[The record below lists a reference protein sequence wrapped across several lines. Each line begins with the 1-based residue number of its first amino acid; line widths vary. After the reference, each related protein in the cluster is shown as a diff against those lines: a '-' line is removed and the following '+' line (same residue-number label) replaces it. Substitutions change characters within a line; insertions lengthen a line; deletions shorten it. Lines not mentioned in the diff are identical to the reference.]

1 MVALLVLS
9 LVFLFLLT
17 QLPVLEWGGFATKPV
32 DLFSDIR
39 VDEQDLDLPG
49 DAEWQEEGTE
59 WLNEGVDSLSS
70 VEKDEPQDRQVVPDT
85 IRVQETADTLLV
97 TNISSDTAEVGNL
110 PRRDGDVV
118 LFEDFS
124 PGKNG
129 LSHLLSSL
137 KSLIGTSRAFG
148 IFGRF
153 VYRGRYIHARRAK
166 FVAIPVWWEWCG
178 IRVYAFR
185 FSRISSVGHTVG
197 RRLGSA

>member
-1 MVALLVLS
+1 MKNKKQGNNSSKYKDGHVVALLVLS

-49 DAEWQEEGTE
+49 DAEWQEEGME

-85 IRVQETADTLLV
+85 IRVQETADTPLV
-97 TNISSDTAEVGNL
+97 TNISFDTAEVGTL

-118 LFEDFS
+118 LFEDCS
-124 PGKNG
+124 PCP
-129 LSHLLSSL
+129 LH
-137 KSLIGTSRAFG
+137 TTD
-148 IFGRF
+148 
-153 VYRGRYIHARRAK
+153 
-166 FVAIPVWWEWCG
+166 VADQ
-178 IRVYAFR
+178 
-185 FSRISSVGHTVG
+185 
-197 RRLGSA
+197 

>member
-70 VEKDEPQDRQVVPDT
+70 VEKDEPQDRQVVLDT

-97 TNISSDTAEVGNL
+97 TNISSA
-110 PRRDGDVV
+110 P
-118 LFEDFS
+118 
-124 PGKNG
+124 
-129 LSHLLSSL
+129 
-137 KSLIGTSRAFG
+137 
-148 IFGRF
+148 
-153 VYRGRYIHARRAK
+153 RAK
-166 FVAIPVWWEWCG
+166 NTYSRTAMWFCSKISRRGKMVCLI
-178 IRVYAFR
+178 
-185 FSRISSVGHTVG
+185 FSRP
-197 RRLGSA
+197 

>member
-70 VEKDEPQDRQVVPDT
+70 VEKDEPQDRQAVPDT

-118 LFEDFS
+118 LF
-124 PGKNG
+124 
-129 LSHLLSSL
+129 
-137 KSLIGTSRAFG
+137 
-148 IFGRF
+148 RF
-153 VYRGRYIHARRAK
+153 NV
-166 FVAIPVWWEWCG
+166 
-178 IRVYAFR
+178 
-185 FSRISSVGHTVG
+185 
-197 RRLGSA
+197 